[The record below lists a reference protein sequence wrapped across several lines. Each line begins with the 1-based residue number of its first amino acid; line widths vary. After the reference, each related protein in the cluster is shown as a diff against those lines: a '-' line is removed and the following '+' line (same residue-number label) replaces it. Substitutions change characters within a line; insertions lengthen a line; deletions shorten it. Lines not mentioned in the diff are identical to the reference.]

1 MSLDPN
7 KNMVFS
13 LCVFCGSRT
22 GIDPNYVKF
31 AAELGQTMA
40 RDQVRL
46 VYGGGASGLMGAIS
60 NSVIKNDGQVIGVI
74 PDFLTSREGANSRAE
89 LIVVPDM
96 HTRKREMFEHSD
108 AFCVLPGGVGTLE
121 EFLEIVTWRQLS
133 VHNKPVILANWNGY
147 WDHFVT
153 LGNTIEAGGFGY
165 GPMAELYTVVHSVAD
180 IIPTVRREL
189 ANLKEISGP
198 GHPDLTET

>member
-1 MSLDPN
+1 
-7 KNMVFS
+7 
-13 LCVFCGSRT
+13 
-22 GIDPNYVKF
+22 
-31 AAELGQTMA
+31 MA

-46 VYGGGASGLMGAIS
+46 VYGGGSSGLMGAVS
-60 NSVIKNDGQVIGVI
+60 HSVLQNDGQVIGVI
-74 PDFLTSREGANSRAE
+74 PDFLTSREGTNPHATM
-89 LIVVPDM
+89 IVVPDM
-96 HTRKREMFEHSD
+96 HTRKRTMFEHSD

-133 VHNKPVILANWNGY
+133 VHNKPIILANWKGY
-147 WDHFVT
+147 WDDFVT

-165 GPMAELYTVVHSVAD
+165 GPMYELYTVVHSVAD

-189 ANLKEISGP
+189 ANLKQISGP

>member
-1 MSLDPN
+1 MPLAPN
-7 KNMVFS
+7 KNKAFS

-31 AAELGQTMA
+31 ATQLGETMA

-46 VYGGGASGLMGAIS
+46 VYGGGSSGLMGAAS
-60 NSVIKNDGQVIGVI
+60 SSVLQNGGQVVGVI
-74 PDFLTSREGANSRAE
+74 PDFLTSQEGTNSLVD

-96 HTRKREMFEHSD
+96 HTRKRTMFEHSD

-133 VHNKPVILANWNGY
+133 VHNKPIILANWNGY

-165 GPMAELYTVVHSVAD
+165 GPMHELYTVVHSVAD
-180 IIPTVRREL
+180 IVPTIRREL
-189 ANLKEISGP
+189 ANLKKISGP
-198 GHPDLTET
+198 GHPDLTKT